1 MSRAALSLHVFGL
14 YLALVGATL
23 AVAPNALLALF
34 ALPAT
39 EEVWVRVL
47 GVVALALA
55 LYYLLAA
62 RHEVVPFF
70 RWTVAG
76 RLGGF
81 VGFTALAL
89 LGFGPPALAL
99 FGAVDLG
106 GALWTAWAL
115 RAERAG

>member
-34 ALPAT
+34 RLPLT
-39 EEVWVRVL
+39 DDVWIRVL

-55 LYYLLAA
+55 LYYLLSA

-76 RLGGF
+76 RCGGF

-99 FGAVDLG
+99 FGAVDLA
-106 GALWTAWAL
+106 GALWTVWAL
-115 RAERAG
+115 RADRAG